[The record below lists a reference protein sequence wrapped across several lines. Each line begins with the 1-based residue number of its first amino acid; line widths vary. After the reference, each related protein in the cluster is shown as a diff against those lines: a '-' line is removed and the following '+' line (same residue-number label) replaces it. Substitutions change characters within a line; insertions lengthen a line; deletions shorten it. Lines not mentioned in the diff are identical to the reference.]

1 MASAAAIAEKK
12 SRFSFDST
20 SNLLLTGG
28 IVLILAVMILPLPSF
43 IMDVLLAM
51 NITGALV
58 TLFVTLFILRPM
70 DFSVFPGLL
79 LILTLYRLSLNI
91 ATTRLILG
99 EGYAGEIVESFG
111 DFVVGGNYAVGT
123 IIFLILVIINFVV
136 ITKGATRIAEV
147 SARFTLDAMPGKQMA
162 IDADLNAGLID
173 DLQAQARREMI
184 AKEADFYGAMDG
196 ASKFVR
202 GDAVAGLLIT
212 GINLLGGL
220 LIGILQFGLTL
231 GQSAAKY
238 TLLTVGDGLVA
249 QIPALIISTAAG
261 IVITRA
267 SSMSTMGADLANQ
280 LIGQPKAVYAAAGV
294 IGMMGLL
301 PGLPFIPFTFM
312 ALITGFLGYQVTE
325 YAKTKKAREEAGEEQ
340 EEEVEEVEEDDRIE
354 NFLHPDAFEIEIGYG
369 LIPLV
374 DQNQGGNLLGRITT
388 IRKSLAIEM
397 GVLIPSIRIRD
408 NIQLGA
414 SEYVF
419 KIYGIEVAQ
428 GEVMMDYFMVVNPD
442 ERLGLTGIEMTEPT
456 FGLPAIWVSEKEK
469 EKAESMG
476 HTVVES
482 AAVIATHLMEV
493 LRNNAYKL
501 VDRQATQK
509 MLDDLKESH
518 AALVNGLVPDLLPL
532 GVVQKVFKNLLQ
544 EKIPI
549 RNMVIILETMADY
562 ASFSKDSEVLTEY
575 VRQAL
580 AETITDI
587 LKNDQNVVTVAMFD
601 PVLED
606 HVMNSIKNNGMAQNM
621 GFSPE
626 QVNTLFQNIADK
638 VEAMSSLGLRPA
650 ILVSPQ
656 IRRAVRKFIESIFSN
671 VMVISYME
679 LTPDTEVKTVGSI
692 GIPHAG

>member
-340 EEEVEEVEEDDRIE
+340 EEEVEEVEDDDRIE

>member
-1 MASAAAIAEKK
+1 MASAVAAGQ

-20 SNLLLTGG
+20 SNLMLTGG
-28 IVLILAVMILPLPSF
+28 IVLILGVMILPLPSF
-43 IMDVLLAM
+43 IMDVLLAL

-231 GQSAAKY
+231 SQSAAKY

-280 LIGQPKAVYAAAGV
+280 LIGQPRAVYAAAGV

-312 ALITGFLGYQVTE
+312 ALVTGFLGYQVTE
-325 YAKTKKAREEAGEEQ
+325 YAKTKKQREEEAQEQ

-419 KIYGIEVAQ
+419 KIYGIEVAR

-518 AALVNGLVPDLLPL
+518 AALVNGLVPDILPL

-562 ASFSKDSEVLTEY
+562 AGFSKDSEVLTEY

-587 LKNDQNVVTVAMFD
+587 LKNEQNVVTVAMFD

-606 HVMNSIKNNGMAQNM
+606 HVMNSIKNNGLAQNM

-692 GIPHAG
+692 GIPNAG

>member
-1 MASAAAIAEKK
+1 MAAGQ

-20 SNLLLTGG
+20 SNLMLTGG
-28 IVLILAVMILPLPSF
+28 IVLILGVMILPLPSF
-43 IMDVLLAM
+43 IMDVLLAL

-231 GQSAAKY
+231 SQSAAKY

-312 ALITGFLGYQVTE
+312 ALVTGFLGYQVTE
-325 YAKTKKAREEAGEEQ
+325 YAKTKKQREEEAQEQ

-419 KIYGIEVAQ
+419 KIYGIEVAR

-518 AALVNGLVPDLLPL
+518 AALVNGLVPDILPL

-562 ASFSKDSEVLTEY
+562 AGFSKDSEVLTEY

-587 LKNDQNVVTVAMFD
+587 LKNEQNVVTVAMFD

-606 HVMNSIKNNGMAQNM
+606 HVMNSIKNNGLAQNM

-692 GIPHAG
+692 GIPNAG